1 MWEIDMRFAVL
12 FVTVGAALGAC
23 TTAPASEAP
32 APTPPPMIVGGYSP
46 ADLSDAG
53 VKAARALAEK
63 EIYTRHPTRALV
75 DKVSAETQIV
85 AGRNYRFTIVMTGG
99 AAYRVVVFQP
109 LQGEMTVSAYEK
121 LS

>member
-1 MWEIDMRFAVL
+1 MRLAVL
-12 FVTVGAALGAC
+12 LVSVGAALGAC
-23 TTAPASEAP
+23 TTAPANDAP
-32 APTPPPMIVGGYSP
+32 APPMVGGYSA

-53 VKAARALAEK
+53 VKAAQAVAEK

-75 DKVSAETQIV
+75 DKVSVETQVV

-99 AAYRVVVFQP
+99 ASYRVVVFQP